1 MDPLLIGVIGVIA
14 LLVLL
19 FLGMQIG
26 IAMSIVGFIGYIACV
41 NVPAALGVFK
51 TVPFN
56 TSTSYSLS
64 VIPLFVLMGQFAFY
78 SRISSD
84 LYDVCYKWLGRLS
97 GGLGIS
103 TVAACGLFGAICGS
117 ATATTATM
125 GVVALPE
132 MKKYGYSDSLSCGTI
147 AAGGTLGI
155 MIPPSV
161 AFILYGTVSEQSIG
175 AMFASGII
183 PGIILIVLF
192 AIAIYTVT
200 KINPEAGPKGEKFS
214 LQEKLRS
221 LKGAGPFIIL
231 FIVILGGIFGGFFT
245 ASEGGAVGAFA
256 SFIFMVLR
264 RKASWANIKASL
276 GDTINTTA
284 MIFIIMIGAYIFGA
298 FLTVSK
304 MPAELAK
311 WTLSLDV
318 PSGVIIIAIMLVFAI
333 LGCFIDA
340 LPLIVLLV
348 PIFLPIIQEL
358 GMSPIWFGVVI
369 VLVTQLGLITPPVGM
384 CCYVMAGVA
393 KEVPLFT
400 IFRGVAPFVIAMVIL
415 FVILLLFP
423 NLTTYLPHIFYG
435 AEMAV

>member
-19 FLGMQIG
+19 YFGMQIG
-26 IAMSIVGFIGYIACV
+26 IAMSIVGFVGYIACV
-41 NVPAALGVFK
+41 NLPAALGVFK

-56 TSTSYSLS
+56 TSSSYSLS

-78 SRISSD
+78 SKISSD
-84 LYDVCYKWLGRLS
+84 LYNVCYKWLGRLR
-97 GGLGIS
+97 GGLGVS
-103 TVAACGLFGAICGS
+103 TVVASGLFGAICGS

-132 MKKYGYSDSLSCGTI
+132 MQKYGYKDSLSCGAI

-155 MIPPSV
+155 LIPPSV

-175 AMFASGII
+175 AMFASGVI
-183 PGIILIVLF
+183 PGIILVILF
-192 AIAIYTVT
+192 AIAILVVT
-200 KINPEAGPKGEKFS
+200 KIDPEAGPKGEQFT
-214 LQEKLRS
+214 LREKLQS

-245 ASEGGAVGAFA
+245 ASEGGAIGAFV
-256 SFIFMVLR
+256 SFIFMALR
-264 RKASWANIKASL
+264 RKATWANIKASL

-298 FLTVSK
+298 FLTVSR

-318 PSGVIIIAIMLVFAI
+318 PSGFIIIAIILVFGVM
-333 LGCFIDA
+333 GCFIDA

-348 PIFLPIIQEL
+348 PIFLPIVTEL
-358 GMSPIWFGVVI
+358 GMSPIWFGVII

-393 KEVPLFT
+393 KDVPLFT
-400 IFRGVAPFVIAMVIL
+400 IFRGILPFIFAMVTLFIIL
-415 FVILLLFP
+415 MIFP